1 MHDQMALDLFQ
12 PAKRDYAAEH
22 EAHLAERGVGRE
34 GIAVFREL
42 VAMFGLTEAIDRSAA
57 FSLAEGPGNIGWTY
71 AELIDYLGLYDGSID
86 HHTVWDRKWAA
97 LKGYGKEEVERIES
111 WDYARGVPVL
121 DNRP

>member
-12 PAKRDYAAEH
+12 PKERDYAAEH

-57 FSLAEGPGNIGWTY
+57 FSLAEGPGNIGWSY
-71 AELIDYLGLYDGSID
+71 AELIDYLGLHDGSID
-86 HHTVWDRKWAA
+86 HHVVWDRKWAA
-97 LKGYGKEEVERIES
+97 LKGYSREEVERVDS
-111 WDYARGVPVL
+111 WDYARGVPVFA
-121 DNRP
+121 DRP